1 MQLACETLDSWAA
14 IKELEQAL
22 PLVALQNVIEHR
34 VARHKPRGALRRRLE
49 LLCALQLA
57 EQLQSGAAA

>member
-1 MQLACETLDSWAA
+1 MQLASESLDTWAA

-34 VARHKPRGALRRRLE
+34 VAIHKPRGALRRRLE
-49 LLCALQLA
+49 LLRA
-57 EQLQSGAAA
+57 EQLRREVAA